1 MDMVGK
7 YVIAVE
13 FTSLHTWQTERSYKL
28 GK

>member
-7 YVIAVE
+7 YVIVVE
-13 FTSLHTWQTERSYKL
+13 LASLHTWQTERSYKL